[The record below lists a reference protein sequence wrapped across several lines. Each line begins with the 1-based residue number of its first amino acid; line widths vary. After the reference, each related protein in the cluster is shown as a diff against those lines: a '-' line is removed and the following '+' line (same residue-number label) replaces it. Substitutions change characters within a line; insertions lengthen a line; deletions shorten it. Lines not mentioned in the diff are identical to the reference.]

1 MQTSI
6 SHNLKQY
13 KSMYKYCHLVEIT
26 YSFAPDTWISHSGC
40 QSLSQYLLNTQ
51 KQRKINKTHLVLS
64 TAFQFHRAKYV
75 KKSLQNSVI
84 DTIID
89 L

>member
-13 KSMYKYCHLVEIT
+13 KPMYKYCHLVEIT
-26 YSFAPDTWISHSGC
+26 YSFAPDTWVSHSGC
-40 QSLSQYLLNTQ
+40 QALSQYLLNTL

-64 TAFQFHRAKYV
+64 TAFQFHRVKYV
-75 KKSLQNSVI
+75 KKSLHNYVI